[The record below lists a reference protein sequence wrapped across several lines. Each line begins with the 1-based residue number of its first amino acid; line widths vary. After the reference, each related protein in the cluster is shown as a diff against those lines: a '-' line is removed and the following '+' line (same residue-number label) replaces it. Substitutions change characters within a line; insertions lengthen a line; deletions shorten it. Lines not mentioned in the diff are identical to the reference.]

1 MSSKLSLSDRMKM
14 YEEVTRG
21 KLPQELIHLFVV
33 MVVHL
38 VISQRSSKDH
48 SMMISST

>member
-21 KLPQELIHLFVV
+21 KLPPRTYTLIRCDG
-33 MVVHL
+33 
-38 VISQRSSKDH
+38 RSFSNER
-48 SMMISST
+48 SRFGPL